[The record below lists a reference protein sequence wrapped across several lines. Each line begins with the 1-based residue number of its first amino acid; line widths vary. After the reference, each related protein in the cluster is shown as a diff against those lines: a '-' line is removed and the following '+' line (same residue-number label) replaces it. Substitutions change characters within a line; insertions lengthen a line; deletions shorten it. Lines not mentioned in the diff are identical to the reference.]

1 MTQDL
6 ERRMRELCKRIGE
19 APSTDFEG
27 LIADL
32 KLLLQEHTLKLENLI
47 TAQQLLMNAATSI
60 ETPQEPPGPKLKTA

>member
-6 ERRMRELCKRIGE
+6 EKRMRELCRRIGE
-19 APSTDFEG
+19 APSSEFEN

-47 TAQQLLMNAATSI
+47 TAQQLLLQAAGGV
-60 ETPQEPPGPKLKTA
+60 EGPQEPPEPKLKTA

>member
-1 MTQDL
+1 
-6 ERRMRELCKRIGE
+6 MRELCKRIGE

-47 TAQQLLMNAATSI
+47 TAQQLLMNAASM
-60 ETPQEPPGPKLKTA
+60 EAPQQPPEPKRKTA

>member
-6 ERRMRELCKRIGE
+6 EKRMRELCIRISE
-19 APSTDFEG
+19 APSSDFEN

-47 TAQQLLMNAATSI
+47 TAQKLLLQAAAT
-60 ETPQEPPGPKLKTA
+60 ETSQEPHEPKLKTA